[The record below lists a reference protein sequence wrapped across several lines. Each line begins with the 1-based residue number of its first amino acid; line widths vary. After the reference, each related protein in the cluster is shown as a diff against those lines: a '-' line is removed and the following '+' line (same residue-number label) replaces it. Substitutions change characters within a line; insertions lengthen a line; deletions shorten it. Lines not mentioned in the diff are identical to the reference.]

1 MKKKI
6 NILEYVENSE
16 EILVLSSNI
25 NIKISHFYYNYNS
38 KNLVNND

>member
-6 NILEYVENSE
+6 NILEYIENSE
-16 EILVLSSNI
+16 EIILLSRY
-25 NIKISHFYYNYNS
+25 IKIKILHFYYNFDS